1 MWLDTS
7 KSNLTEINNSDDTLH
22 VKNYLSSPDTNK
34 HQKDI
39 DNEKTAPKLSS
50 ANLPPPSLNEN
61 GSNSNEA
68 RITARN
74 TQNSKNQKPSNKLA
88 FIIGDSMVK
97 NVEYLIKG
105 SLNRKFFVRPFSSA
119 KTSDMSDY
127 INPTKSTSILISM
140 SYRLEQTT
148 SH

>member
-7 KSNLTEINNSDDTLH
+7 KSNLTEMNNSDDILH

-88 FIIGDSMVK
+88 FIIGDVWSRM
-97 NVEYLIKG
+97 
-105 SLNRKFFVRPFSSA
+105 LNTLSKDP
-119 KTSDMSDY
+119 
-127 INPTKSTSILISM
+127 
-140 SYRLEQTT
+140 
-148 SH
+148 